1 MFIGETHS
9 VIMFLNL
16 YLILLRLFIILE
28 KMPRPILNNNSE
40 KEILKK
46 IRFAEA
52 AYSIT
57 PYGSVKEA
65 AAKELQKLYKELE
78 EIRNPK

>member
-1 MFIGETHS
+1 
-9 VIMFLNL
+9 
-16 YLILLRLFIILE
+16 
-28 KMPRPILNNNSE
+28 MPRPILNINPE

-46 IRFAEA
+46 IRVAEA

>member
-1 MFIGETHS
+1 
-9 VIMFLNL
+9 
-16 YLILLRLFIILE
+16 
-28 KMPRPILNNNSE
+28 MPRPILNINPE

-46 IRFAEA
+46 IRVAEA
-52 AYSIT
+52 ALRVT

-65 AAKELQKLYKELE
+65 AMKELQKLYKELE